1 MADLEDA
8 LKKLDKLTQEEARMA
23 LAEVLGLTDS
33 VHNEVKVVDRRVE
46 SVDNKVE
53 VVGSKVEDIGDKV
66 QCVDDKVQVVIDG
79 AQGLSDQLK
88 TVTIMTS
95 ILSDG
100 KQARVAVEGATS
112 IIQQTASRID
122 EIKGSCLPT
131 ILQSLA
137 SCA

>member
-23 LAEVLGLTDS
+23 LAEVLRLTDS
-33 VHNEVKVVDRRVE
+33 VHNEVKVVDGRVE

-53 VVGSKVEDIGDKV
+53 VVGGKVEDIGYKM

-100 KQARVAVEGATS
+100 KQASVAAQETRLV
-112 IIQQTASRID
+112 IQHAANDID
-122 EIKGSCLPT
+122 EIKCS
-131 ILQSLA
+131 
-137 SCA
+137 